1 MEYGK
6 NKVRKI
12 LGLCGFLAVFGWAGI
27 VQADWSVWD
36 EPVVYYD
43 FESVQG
49 DGTTLIKDRVGFN
62 DLTLTTTGS
71 GATGTGSR
79 GKYGRKAEFDGVDD
93 YGIALDTAVFSQ
105 TGSFSVEAWVKF
117 DTVSAFSVPDVDWLP
132 LGTGGPRAAVMRQI
146 HDLILTL

>member
-6 NKVRKI
+6 NKVRKT

-49 DGTTLIKDRVGFN
+49 DGTTLIKDRVGVN

-71 GATGTGSR
+71 GVTGTKTGI
-79 GKYGRKAEFDGVDD
+79 GAEAKYGRKLSLMVLMITDSSGHGCIF
-93 YGIALDTAVFSQ
+93 Q

-117 DTVSAFSVPDVDWLP
+117 DTVSASESAFQTVV
-132 LGTGGPRAAVMRQI
+132 AK
-146 HDLILTL
+146 

>member
-1 MEYGK
+1 MEMECGK
-6 NKVRKI
+6 NRIGKV
-12 LGLCGFLAVFGWAGI
+12 LGCLLVFWWFFGWAGI

-49 DGTTLIKDRVGFN
+49 DGTTLIKDRVGVN

-71 GATGTGSR
+71 GATGTKTGI
-79 GKYGRKAEFDGVDD
+79 GAEAKYGRKAEFDGVDD

-105 TGSFSVEAWVKF
+105 RGFFSKSAWVKF
-117 DTVSAFSVPDVDWLP
+117 DTLSVSESAFQN
-132 LGTGGPRAAVMRQI
+132 GGG
-146 HDLILTL
+146 